1 MTNLQAKIYCQIITC
16 HRETAEVQDSI
27 LLRMEQI
34 FGENIF
40 TRKAFGQLE
49 LHR

>member
-1 MTNLQAKIYCQIITC
+1 MTTLEAKIYCQIITC
-16 HRETAEVQDSI
+16 HRENAEVQDSI
-27 LLRMEQI
+27 LSRMEEI
-34 FGENIF
+34 FRENIF